1 MKENKVTQI
10 NATDELRQLA
20 EELLEVGG
28 RSAPPA
34 VTVEES
40 LRLLHEFQVHQI
52 ELELQNEELRK
63 ARDERDAVLE
73 KYTDLYDFAPV
84 GYFTLDRSGTIRSVN
99 LTGAG
104 IIGID
109 RSRLNGRFFKLL
121 VAAEARTAL
130 AGFLEKV
137 FASPVKEECELEL
150 LAEGNSPRFVMIKV
164 VAAASGEECHV
175 ALIDITERKL
185 TEVALK
191 DREEKHRKVSQEFN
205 TLLDNLPDGIVQF
218 APDNRVI
225 WANRSMA
232 EMVKYDESQL
242 KEKRCFQLF
251 WSRGE
256 ICGSC
261 PVARSFQ
268 SGNLEEGNITT
279 PDGRLLEL
287 RAVPI
292 LDESGKVESVIQV
305 IRDISEHKKLE
316 KQFRQAQKMEAI
328 GTFAGGIAHDFN
340 NILTAISGYGYLSQI
355 TMGPDDP
362 QQENIRN
369 ILEGADRAAHLTKDL
384 LIFSRKQVSEK
395 RPIDLNGIVG
405 IVEKFLLRIIGEDI
419 ICKLVLHGE
428 PAVVFADTHQL
439 EQVLLNLATNARD
452 AMPGGGNLT
461 ITSETINI
469 EDDFVRI
476 HGYGAPGR
484 YALLTV
490 SDTGEGM
497 DEATRKNIFEPF
509 YTTKEMGRGTGLGL
523 AVVYGIIKQHD
534 GYINVYSE
542 PGIGTTFK
550 IYLPLITSEVRD
562 VERAPE
568 KEILSKGTETILLAE
583 DDESVRSLICIVLKQ
598 EGYTVIEAVDGV
610 DAVNKF
616 MENSEKI
623 DLLITDLIMPTMNG
637 KEAYDEM
644 KIRRPDLK
652 AIFASGYAP
661 DAIRQKMSLD
671 SDVELIPKP
680 IMPYALLK
688 IVRSLL
694 DEGEE

>member
-28 RSAPPA
+28 KSAPPA

-84 GYFTLDRSGTIRSVN
+84 GYFTLDRSGTIRCVN

-109 RSRLNGRFFKLL
+109 RSRLNGSFFKLL

-130 AGFLEKV
+130 ASFLEKV

-232 EMVKYDESQL
+232 ELVKYDEAQL

-469 EDDFVRI
+469 GDDFVRI

-509 YTTKEMGRGTGLGL
+509 FTTKDMGKGTGLGL

-583 DDESVRSLICIVLKQ
+583 DDESVRSLIGIVLKQ

>member
-109 RSRLNGRFFKLL
+109 RSRLNGSFFKLL

-191 DREEKHRKVSQEFN
+191 VREEKHRKVSQEFN

-469 EDDFVRI
+469 GDDFVRI

-583 DDESVRSLICIVLKQ
+583 DDESVRSLIGIVLKQ

>member
-28 RSAPPA
+28 KSAPPA

-109 RSRLNGRFFKLL
+109 RSRLNGSFFKLL

-150 LAEGNSPRFVMIKV
+150 LAEGNSPRFVLIKV

-232 EMVKYDESQL
+232 EIVKYDEAQL

-340 NILTAISGYGYLSQI
+340 NILTAISGYGYWSQK

-509 YTTKEMGRGTGLGL
+509 FTTKEMGRGTGLGL

-583 DDESVRSLICIVLKQ
+583 DDESVRSLIGIVLKQ

-652 AIFASGYAP
+652 VIFASGYAP